1 METIWQDMRFGA
13 RMLARSR
20 GFTAVAVLTLALGI
34 GANSAIFSFVNA
46 ILLQPLPYPGADR
59 LVFLTEW
66 SQQVPNMSFSVANFN
81 DLRDQ
86 SRVFEALVA
95 SRNQNYILTGTAEPE
110 RLGGRQATVG
120 LFGTMGLVPV
130 VGRVFTAEEDRP
142 GAERVV
148 LLGEGFWTRRFGRDP
163 SVVGRP
169 LVLNN
174 EPYTVIGVLPG
185 TMHTSWR
192 QTDVWTSLGRLED
205 EVGGAKNRGNH
216 PGIYVMGRL
225 RPGVTV
231 EQARADVVALAKRLA
246 EQFPESNARQSMTL
260 RPALE
265 AVVGDLRPA
274 LLILVGAV
282 GFVLLIVCANV
293 ANLLLARAVTRQKEI
308 AVRMALGAGRAR
320 IVRQLLTES
329 VLLSLAGGL
338 LGLLLAYA
346 GMRALVGILP
356 ANTPRL
362 EGVSL
367 DRVVLGFTLLVSMA
381 SGLIFGLIPALQT
394 AKPDTS
400 EMLKEGGRGS
410 SGGPARHRARALLVV
425 SEVSLALVLLIG
437 AGLMMKSFFRLLDA
451 DPGFSSDRVL
461 VMAVSLPEAR
471 YDQPAKSRA
480 FFEQVR
486 ERLDGTPGIEARG
499 ITTPLLGGWQTGFR
513 VEGQPEPP
521 PGQGPSTDIARVG
534 GDFFQVMGIRLI
546 RGRYFTEQD
555 REGQP
560 LVCIVDETMARTY
573 WPGEDPIGK
582 RLHLG
587 GGGHDQ
593 PEKPWLTVVGVVAH
607 VKNYGVDQE
616 SRVETYVPALQ
627 DPIGFAV
634 VVVKTS
640 AETAGVTAAVRAAVQ
655 AVDKDVPVFSVR
667 PLSEIVADSRAP
679 KRLSAQL
686 LAGFAALALL
696 LAAIGIY
703 GVMSYSVT
711 QQTREI
717 GIRVALGAQRRDI
730 LKMVVGQGMALAA
743 IGVALG
749 LALALSLAFG
759 LTEALRT
766 ILFRVSRTDP
776 PTYALVP
783 VVLTLV
789 ALVACYVP
797 ARRAL
802 RIDPMRALRCE

>member
-1 METIWQDMRFGA
+1 METVWQDMRYGA

-46 ILLQPLPYPGADR
+46 ILLRPLPYPGADR

-81 DLRDQ
+81 DVRDQ
-86 SRVFEALVA
+86 SRVFDALVA

-110 RLGGRQATVG
+110 RLGGRQATAG
-120 LFGTMGLVPV
+120 LFRTMGLVPI

-169 LVLNN
+169 LLLNN

-205 EVGGAKNRGNH
+205 EIGGAKNRGNH

-246 EQFPESNARQSMTL
+246 EQYPESNARQSMTL
-260 RPALE
+260 VPALE
-265 AVVGDLRPA
+265 AVVGDLRSA

-308 AVRMALGAGRAR
+308 ALRMALGAGRAR

-367 DRVVLGFTLLVSMA
+367 DRMVLGFTLLVSMA

-394 AKPDTS
+394 AQPDTS

-410 SGGPARHRARALLVV
+410 SGGRARHRARAVLVV

-461 VMAVSLPEAR
+461 VMTVSLPEAR

-480 FFEQVR
+480 FFEQLL

-499 ITTPLLGGWQTGFR
+499 LTTPLLGGWQTGFR

-521 PGQGPSTDIARVG
+521 PGQGPSTDIDRVG
-534 GDFFQVMGIRLI
+534 GDFFRVMGIRLI

-582 RLHLG
+582 RLRLG
-587 GGGHDQ
+587 GGHGQ

-640 AETAGVTAAVRAAVQ
+640 AETAGVTGAVRAAVQ
-655 AVDKDVPVFSVR
+655 AVDKEVPVFSVR

-686 LAGFAALALL
+686 LAGFAVLALL

-759 LTEALRT
+759 LAEVLSTV
-766 ILFRVSRTDP
+766 LFRVSRTDP

-789 ALVACYVP
+789 ALAACYVP

-802 RIDPMRALRCE
+802 RIEPMHALRYE

>member
-1 METIWQDMRFGA
+1 
-13 RMLARSR
+13 
-20 GFTAVAVLTLALGI
+20 
-34 GANSAIFSFVNA
+34 
-46 ILLQPLPYPGADR
+46 
-59 LVFLTEW
+59 
-66 SQQVPNMSFSVANFN
+66 
-81 DLRDQ
+81 
-86 SRVFEALVA
+86 
-95 SRNQNYILTGTAEPE
+95 
-110 RLGGRQATVG
+110 
-120 LFGTMGLVPV
+120 
-130 VGRVFTAEEDRP
+130 
-142 GAERVV
+142 
-148 LLGEGFWTRRFGRDP
+148 
-163 SVVGRP
+163 
-169 LVLNN
+169 
-174 EPYTVIGVLPG
+174 
-185 TMHTSWR
+185 
-192 QTDVWTSLGRLED
+192 
-205 EVGGAKNRGNH
+205 
-216 PGIYVMGRL
+216 
-225 RPGVTV
+225 
-231 EQARADVVALAKRLA
+231 
-246 EQFPESNARQSMTL
+246 
-260 RPALE
+260 
-265 AVVGDLRPA
+265 
-274 LLILVGAV
+274 
-282 GFVLLIVCANV
+282 
-293 ANLLLARAVTRQKEI
+293 
-308 AVRMALGAGRAR
+308 
-320 IVRQLLTES
+320 
-329 VLLSLAGGL
+329 
-338 LGLLLAYA
+338 
-346 GMRALVGILP
+346 MRALVGIMP

-362 EGVSL
+362 EGVFL
-367 DRVVLGFTLLVSMA
+367 DRVVLGFTLLISMA

-394 AKPDTS
+394 AQPDTS

-461 VMAVSLPEAR
+461 VMVVSLPEAR

-480 FFEQVR
+480 FFEQVL

-546 RGRYFTEQD
+546 RGRTFTEQD

-640 AETAGVTAAVRAAVQ
+640 AETAGVTSAVRAAVQ
-655 AVDKDVPVFSVR
+655 AVDKDVPVFSTR
-667 PLSEIVADSRAP
+667 PLAEIVADSRAP

-686 LAGFAALALL
+686 LAGFAVLALL

-749 LALALSLAFG
+749 LAMALSLAFG
-759 LTEALRT
+759 LTEVLST
-766 ILFRVSRTDP
+766 VLFRVSRTDP

-789 ALVACYVP
+789 ALAACYVP

-802 RIDPMRALRCE
+802 RIEPMHALRYE

>member
-1 METIWQDMRFGA
+1 
-13 RMLARSR
+13 
-20 GFTAVAVLTLALGI
+20 
-34 GANSAIFSFVNA
+34 
-46 ILLQPLPYPGADR
+46 
-59 LVFLTEW
+59 
-66 SQQVPNMSFSVANFN
+66 
-81 DLRDQ
+81 
-86 SRVFEALVA
+86 
-95 SRNQNYILTGTAEPE
+95 
-110 RLGGRQATVG
+110 
-120 LFGTMGLVPV
+120 
-130 VGRVFTAEEDRP
+130 
-142 GAERVV
+142 
-148 LLGEGFWTRRFGRDP
+148 
-163 SVVGRP
+163 
-169 LVLNN
+169 
-174 EPYTVIGVLPG
+174 
-185 TMHTSWR
+185 
-192 QTDVWTSLGRLED
+192 
-205 EVGGAKNRGNH
+205 
-216 PGIYVMGRL
+216 
-225 RPGVTV
+225 
-231 EQARADVVALAKRLA
+231 
-246 EQFPESNARQSMTL
+246 
-260 RPALE
+260 
-265 AVVGDLRPA
+265 
-274 LLILVGAV
+274 
-282 GFVLLIVCANV
+282 
-293 ANLLLARAVTRQKEI
+293 
-308 AVRMALGAGRAR
+308 
-320 IVRQLLTES
+320 
-329 VLLSLAGGL
+329 
-338 LGLLLAYA
+338 
-346 GMRALVGILP
+346 
-356 ANTPRL
+356 
-362 EGVSL
+362 
-367 DRVVLGFTLLVSMA
+367 
-381 SGLIFGLIPALQT
+381 
-394 AKPDTS
+394 
-400 EMLKEGGRGS
+400 
-410 SGGPARHRARALLVV
+410 
-425 SEVSLALVLLIG
+425 
-437 AGLMMKSFFRLLDA
+437 
-451 DPGFSSDRVL
+451 
-461 VMAVSLPEAR
+461 
-471 YDQPAKSRA
+471 
-480 FFEQVR
+480 
-486 ERLDGTPGIEARG
+486 
-499 ITTPLLGGWQTGFR
+499 
-513 VEGQPEPP
+513 
-521 PGQGPSTDIARVG
+521 VG

-560 LVCIVDETMARTY
+560 LVCIVDETMASTY

-759 LTEALRT
+759 LTEALST

-802 RIDPMRALRCE
+802 RIDPMRALRYE

>member
-1 METIWQDMRFGA
+1 METVWQDMRYGA

-66 SQQVPNMSFSVANFN
+66 SEQVPNMSFSVENFS

-86 SRVFEALVA
+86 SRVFDGLMA
-95 SRNQNYILTGTAEPE
+95 SRNQNYILTGAGEPE
-110 RLGGRQATVG
+110 RLSGRQSTVG
-120 LFGTMGLVPV
+120 LFRTMGLMPI
-130 VGRVFTAEEDRP
+130 VGRVFTAEDDRP

-148 LLGEGFWTRRFGRDP
+148 LLGEGFWMRRFGRDP

-205 EVGGAKNRGNH
+205 ELGGAKNRGNH

-225 RPGVTV
+225 KPGVTV
-231 EQARADVVALAKRLA
+231 EQARAEVVALAKRLA
-246 EQFPESNARQSMTL
+246 EQYPDSNARQSMTL

-265 AVVGDLRPA
+265 ALVGDLRPA

-282 GFVLLIVCANV
+282 GFVLLIACANV

-329 VLLSLAGGL
+329 VLLSVGGGL
-338 LGLLLAYA
+338 LGLVLAYG
-346 GMRALVGILP
+346 GMRALVGIMP

-381 SGLIFGLIPALQT
+381 SGLVFGLIPALQT
-394 AKPDTS
+394 AAPDTS
-400 EMLKEGGRGS
+400 ETLKEGGRGS

-425 SEVSLALVLLIG
+425 SEVALALVLLIG
-437 AGLMMKSFFRLLDA
+437 AGLMLKSFVRLLDA
-451 DPGFSSDRVL
+451 DPGFSSDRVM
-461 VMAVSLPEAR
+461 VMTVNLPQAR

-486 ERLDGTPGIEARG
+486 ERLQGTQGIEALG

-513 VEGQPEPP
+513 VEGRPEPP
-521 PGQGPSTDIARVG
+521 PGQGPSTDINRVG
-534 GDFFQVMGIRLI
+534 GEFFRAMGIRLI

-560 LVCIVDETMARTY
+560 LVCIVDETMAKTH
-573 WPGEDPIGK
+573 WLGEDPVGK
-582 RLHLG
+582 RLRLG
-587 GGGHDQ
+587 GGHGQ
-593 PEKPWLTVVGVVAH
+593 EEKPWLTVVGVVAH

-616 SRVETYVPALQ
+616 SRVETYLPALQ
-627 DPIGFAV
+627 DPIGFAT
-634 VVVKTS
+634 VVVKTT
-640 AETAGVTAAVRAAVQ
+640 AEPAGLAAAVRAAVQ
-655 AVDKDVPVFSVR
+655 GVDKDVPVFSVR
-667 PLSEIVADSRAP
+667 PLSEIMADGRAP

-686 LAGFAALALL
+686 LGAFAALALL

-711 QQTREI
+711 QQTLEI
-717 GIRVALGAQRRDI
+717 GIRVALGAQRSDI
-730 LKMVVGQGMALAA
+730 LKMVVGQGMALAG
-743 IGVALG
+743 IGVTLG
-749 LALALSLAFG
+749 LALAFSLAFG
-759 LTEALRT
+759 LAEALST

-783 VVLTLV
+783 VVLTIV
-789 ALVACYVP
+789 ALLACYVP

-802 RIDPMRALRCE
+802 RVEPIRALRYE

>member
-1 METIWQDMRFGA
+1 METVWQDMRYGA

-66 SQQVPNMSFSVANFN
+66 SEQVPNMSFSVANFS
-81 DLRDQ
+81 DLREQ
-86 SRVFEALVA
+86 SHVFEGLMA
-95 SRNQNYILTGTAEPE
+95 SRGQNYILTGAGEPE
-110 RLGGRQATVG
+110 RLSGRQATVG
-120 LFGTMGLVPV
+120 LFRTMGLMPI

-148 LLGEGFWTRRFGRDP
+148 LLGEGFWMRRFGRDP

-185 TMHTSWR
+185 NMHTSWR

-205 EVGGAKNRGNH
+205 ELGGAKNRGNH

-225 RPGVTV
+225 KSGVTV

-246 EQFPESNARQSMTL
+246 EQYPDSNARQSMTL

-265 AVVGDLRPA
+265 ALVGDLRPA

-282 GFVLLIVCANV
+282 GFVLLIACANV

-329 VLLSLAGGL
+329 VLLSVGGGL
-338 LGLLLAYA
+338 LGLVLAYA
-346 GMRALVGILP
+346 GMRALVGIMP

-367 DRVVLGFTLLVSMA
+367 DRVVLGFTVLVSMA
-381 SGLIFGLIPALQT
+381 SGLVFGLIPALQT
-394 AKPDTS
+394 AAPDTS
-400 EMLKEGGRGS
+400 ETLKEGGRGS

-425 SEVSLALVLLIG
+425 SEVALALVLLIG
-437 AGLMMKSFFRLLDA
+437 AGLMLKSFFRLLDA
-451 DPGFSSDRVL
+451 DPGFSSDRVM
-461 VMAVSLPEAR
+461 VMTVNLPQAR

-480 FFEQVR
+480 FFEQVL
-486 ERLDGTPGIEARG
+486 ERLKSTPGVEALG

-513 VEGQPEPP
+513 VEGRPEPP
-521 PGQGPSTDIARVG
+521 PGQGPSTDINRVG
-534 GDFFQVMGIRLI
+534 GEFFRAMGIRLI

-560 LVCIVDETMARTY
+560 LVCIVDETMAKTH
-573 WPGEDPIGK
+573 WPGEDPVGK
-582 RLHLG
+582 RLRLG
-587 GGGHDQ
+587 GGHGQD
-593 PEKPWLTVVGVVAH
+593 EKPWLTVVGVVAH

-616 SRVETYVPALQ
+616 SRVETYLPALQ
-627 DPIGFAV
+627 DPIGFAT
-634 VVVKTS
+634 VVVKTT
-640 AETAGVTAAVRAAVQ
+640 AEPAGLAAAVRAAVQ
-655 AVDKDVPVFSVR
+655 GVDKDVPVFSVR
-667 PLSEIVADSRAP
+667 PLSEITADGRAP

-686 LAGFAALALL
+686 LGAFAALALL

-711 QQTREI
+711 QQTLEI
-717 GIRVALGAQRRDI
+717 GIRVALGAQRNDI
-730 LKMVVGQGMALAA
+730 LKMVVGQGMALAG

-749 LALALSLAFG
+749 LALAFSLAFG
-759 LTEALRT
+759 LAEALST

-783 VVLTLV
+783 VVLTIV
-789 ALVACYVP
+789 ALLACYVP

-802 RIDPMRALRCE
+802 RVDPMRALRYE